1 MYCSHNEHDEVY
13 DKYMDGWYIV
23 SHHDIEKNK
32 KRYVYAGEVF
42 TSPKTGKSWQYYR
55 KGNELKVKPYNK
67 TN

>member
-1 MYCSHNEHDEVY
+1 
-13 DKYMDGWYIV
+13 MDGWYIV

-42 TSPKTGKSWQYYR
+42 TSPKTGKTWQYYR
-55 KGNELKVKPYNK
+55 KGNDLKVKPYDK